1 MRLFVDMDGTLA
13 KWNEVQYEE
22 QLLEKGY
29 YRNLLPNQ
37 KVVDE
42 VNSIIAK
49 GYDVYVLSCVLPESQ
64 YAKNEKVEWLKEYL
78 PQLKTEKQIFVPY
91 GRNKAEYLKENYSPI
106 TNQDYLLDDY
116 TKNLIE
122 WKEYGGIGIKYFNG
136 INHTH
141 ATWKGVIVADN
152 VNIDTPYK
160 KISSLNLI
168 ISEYSLV
175 DKALKLIDTYIKK
188 KFEEKNY
195 YNDLSHIGLAYT
207 ETEDGKHTI
216 EVFCNLEKYKII
228 QLFDGVQ
235 VAERA
240 YDSLSKLIDNE
251 LYSLSFDDLVYLYDE
266 EGFIEKVNMVNSQ
279 SEESKEIDNEPEYE
293 M

>member
-1 MRLFVDMDGTLA
+1 MYID
-13 KWNEVQYEE
+13 
-22 QLLEKGY
+22 
-29 YRNLLPNQ
+29 
-37 KVVDE
+37 KVL
-42 VNSIIAK
+42 
-49 GYDVYVLSCVLPESQ
+49 VLSKFVRD
-64 YAKNEKVEWLKEYL
+64 A
-78 PQLKTEKQIFVPY
+78 IVPY

-188 KFEEKNY
+188 EFEER
-195 YNDLSHIGLAYT
+195 IFGRT
-207 ETEDGKHTI
+207 
-216 EVFCNLEKYKII
+216 
-228 QLFDGVQ
+228 
-235 VAERA
+235 
-240 YDSLSKLIDNE
+240 
-251 LYSLSFDDLVYLYDE
+251 
-266 EGFIEKVNMVNSQ
+266 
-279 SEESKEIDNEPEYE
+279 
-293 M
+293 

>member
-29 YRNLLPNQ
+29 YRNLPPNQ

-188 KFEEKNY
+188 EFEEKNY
-195 YNDLSHIGLAYT
+195 YNDLSHI
-207 ETEDGKHTI
+207 
-216 EVFCNLEKYKII
+216 
-228 QLFDGVQ
+228 
-235 VAERA
+235 
-240 YDSLSKLIDNE
+240 
-251 LYSLSFDDLVYLYDE
+251 
-266 EGFIEKVNMVNSQ
+266 
-279 SEESKEIDNEPEYE
+279 
-293 M
+293 